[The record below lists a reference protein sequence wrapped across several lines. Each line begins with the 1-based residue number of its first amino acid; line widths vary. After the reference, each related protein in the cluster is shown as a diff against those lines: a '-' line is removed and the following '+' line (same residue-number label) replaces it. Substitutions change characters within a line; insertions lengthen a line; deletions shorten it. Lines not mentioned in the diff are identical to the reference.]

1 MADEA
6 KRIAAEKDGNSSGG
20 NAFQIAEAYRT
31 IRTNLLFTLA
41 NTDNRVVVFSSA
53 EPSAGKSTLS
63 ANMAIVMAQTGA
75 KVLLMDADMR
85 KPRQHRNFRC
95 PRTEGLSKVL
105 GGISTLE
112 DSLYRQV
119 LPNLDLLSAGPI
131 PPNPSELLGSQR
143 MTNLLEDLKEQYD
156 YIFVDTPP
164 LTVVADAL
172 ILLPQAAGAVLVARQ
187 RQTAYDE
194 LKEVIE
200 SIKQIDASLLGV
212 VLADVRRGTNNYYR
226 KERYRYYRSYG
237 YEYVS
242 HEKDEG

>member
-6 KRIAAEKDGNSSGG
+6 KKIAAEKSMTSTGN
-20 NAFQIAEAYRT
+20 NTFRIAEAYRT

-41 NTDNRVVVFSSA
+41 NAANQIVIFSSA

-63 ANMAIVMAQTGA
+63 ANLAIVMAQTGA
-75 KVLLMDADMR
+75 KVILVDADMR
-85 KPRQHRNFRC
+85 KPRQHRNFRR

-112 DSLYRQV
+112 NSIHREV
-119 LPNLDLLSAGPI
+119 LPNLDLLAAGPI

-143 MTNLLEDLKEQYD
+143 MSDLLEELKEQYD
-156 YIFVDTPP
+156 YVFIDTPP

-172 ILLPQAAGAVLVARQ
+172 ILLPQAAGAVMVARQ
-187 RQTAYDE
+187 RQTSYDE
-194 LKEVIE
+194 LGAIIE
-200 SIKQIDASLLGV
+200 SIKQIGGTLLGV
-212 VLADVRRGTNNYYR
+212 VLADVKRNANGYYR
-226 KERYRYYRSYG
+226 REKYRYYRAYN

-242 HEKDEG
+242 REKDEG

>member
-6 KRIAAEKDGNSSGG
+6 KRIAAEKDGSSSGN

-53 EPSAGKSTLS
+53 EPGAGKSTLS

-75 KVLLMDADMR
+75 KVLLIDADMR

-95 PRTEGLSKVL
+95 ARTEGLSKVL
-105 GGISTLE
+105 GGISTLA
-112 DSLYRQV
+112 DSIQRQ
-119 LPNLDLLSAGPI
+119 LMPNLDLLPAGPI

-143 MTNLLEDLKEQYD
+143 MNAMLEELKGQYD
-156 YIFVDTPP
+156 YIFIDTPP
-164 LTVVADAL
+164 MTVVTDAL
-172 ILLPQAAGAVLVARQ
+172 LLLPQTAGAVLVARQ

-194 LKEVIE
+194 LKEVVE
-200 SIKQIDASLLGV
+200 SIKQIEATLLGV
-212 VLADVRRGTNNYYR
+212 VLADVQRNGTTYYK
-226 KERYRYYRSYG
+226 KEKYRYYRSYG

-242 HEKDEG
+242 HENEG

>member
-6 KRIAAEKDGNSSGG
+6 KRIAAEKDGGSSAN

-75 KVLLMDADMR
+75 KVLLIDADMR

-105 GGISTLE
+105 GGISTLAE
-112 DSLYRQV
+112 SIQRQ
-119 LPNLDLLSAGPI
+119 LMPNLDLLPAGPI
-131 PPNPSELLGSQR
+131 PPNPSELLGSRR
-143 MTNLLEDLKEQYD
+143 MTNVLEELKGQYD
-156 YIFVDTPP
+156 YIFIDTPP

-172 ILLPQAAGAVLVARQ
+172 IVLPSAAGAVLVARQ

-200 SIKQIDASLLGV
+200 SIKQIDATLLGV
-212 VLADVRRGTNNYYR
+212 VLADVKRNGGTYYR
-226 KERYRYYRSYG
+226 KEKYRYYRSYG

-242 HEKDEG
+242 HENEG